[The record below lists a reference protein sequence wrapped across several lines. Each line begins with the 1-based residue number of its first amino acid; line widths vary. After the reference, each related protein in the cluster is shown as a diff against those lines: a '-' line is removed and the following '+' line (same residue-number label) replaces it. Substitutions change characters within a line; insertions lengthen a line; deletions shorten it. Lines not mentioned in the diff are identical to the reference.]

1 MRVLDSQSLV
11 NTMEKR
17 SNDYEKLRSQLES
30 LQKTFQALVELDSF
44 TGKGAD
50 AIKGFYKAHTEVI
63 DAWFQLI
70 DCQIAF
76 FNGVN
81 HKLISDKLGAE
92 TVVHN
97 SFLEDDVSKSERHAE
112 DMVDQHRSEL
122 NSIFQKIN
130 DILSLQV
137 FSTSDFQAYMDD
149 SRVKRQ
155 KTIEA
160 VERVD
165 QELLNEYMYS
175 MYEQD
180 NAQSLYQA
188 LKDATSTGV
197 KIQPINFNAKA
208 FRTSEIY
215 QLQAGAKFHTDN
227 YLRLKNKELEEQG
240 IQTNTLFAGNLK
252 NAEFNVAEFSGY
264 NDLLRAIYGFDPVT
278 GSQLSKN
285 ERLNYTMLLY
295 MRYGLLK
302 VSPEKVEKKENEE
315 LNFFDKSLN
324 SFKEIGQDVWYG
336 LETRADKMF
345 DSPYD
350 FANYLTLGGLD
361 GVKVTWEGAKLRYNN
376 STDSFYDFLNYLTFG
391 SADIINGT
399 FNPEDLLSKEHWL
412 NSLSVITLG
421 VGGASSILL
430 RNRPNING
438 SIEGK
443 RKGNED
449 GVEGADNLKFKNA
462 GEYFDYIN
470 QIGKRSDL
478 SIEQK
483 LSKILAGY
491 NALEVKG
498 DVTVI
503 SDAKFLKPEGFGA
516 NGRMI
521 VDWPKD
527 MGFNKDFIQSISN
540 NNPLP
545 IKWDRIGGKTGENFT
560 TLPENGVPYTYDQ
573 RAIPYLENPSA
584 RHVGTFDNDSYFD
597 AIDAIKDENLDVLNK
612 IVAANGKNPISSV
625 DFDDFMAHYKDFKN
639 NAKNVVGNV
648 DATYGLKGTAA
659 PWYNSSTGELLM
671 NGGAEQ
677 IVTPLNAE
685 MLEKIGIITKY

>member
-1 MRVLDSQSLV
+1 MDELRVLDSQSLV
-11 NTMEKR
+11 DAMEKR
-17 SNDYEKLRSQLES
+17 SNDYEKLRSRLES

-324 SFKEIGQDVWYG
+324 SFKEIGQDVWNG
-336 LETRADKMF
+336 LKTRADKMF

-350 FANYLTLGGLD
+350 FTNYLTLGGLN
-361 GVKVTWEGAKLRYNN
+361 GAKVTWEGAKLRYNN

-421 VGGASSILL
+421 VGGASSVLL
-430 RNRPNING
+430 KNRPNING

-449 GVEGADNLKFKNA
+449 GVEGTVKLNDPYSGVKQASDYLKSQGVPRQFRK
-462 GEYFDYIN
+462 
-470 QIGKRSDL
+470 
-478 SIEQK
+478 
-483 LSKILAGY
+483 
-491 NALEVKG
+491 
-498 DVTVI
+498 
-503 SDAKFLKPEGFGA
+503 
-516 NGRMI
+516 
-521 VDWPKD
+521 
-527 MGFNKDFIQSISN
+527 
-540 NNPLP
+540 
-545 IKWDRIGGKTGENFT
+545 T
-560 TLPENGVPYTYDQ
+560 TLESFE
-573 RAIPYLENPSA
+573 I
-584 RHVGTFDNDSYFD
+584 GT
-597 AIDAIKDENLDVLNK
+597 IKLDVAGTN
-612 IVAANGKNPISSV
+612 
-625 DFDDFMAHYKDFKN
+625 
-639 NAKNVVGNV
+639 
-648 DATYGLKGTAA
+648 TYGLRFYDDINASAKGRYLFETFSPQVNRSNLALPPDWNRMTGIQQWQVKPDTIIIKGKA
-659 PWYNSSTGELLM
+659 GPQFQMGNQYIGEVEQWY
-671 NGGAEQ
+671 
-677 IVTPLNAE
+677 
-685 MLEKIGIITKY
+685 ITNLDDLIKP

>member
-11 NTMEKR
+11 DTMEKR

-50 AIKGFYKAHTEVI
+50 AIKGFYKAHTEVM

-81 HKLISDKLGAE
+81 YKLISDKLGAE
-92 TVVHN
+92 TIVHS
-97 SFLEDDVSKSERHAE
+97 SFLEDNLSKSERQAE

-197 KIQPINFNAKA
+197 KIQPINFNAEA

-240 IQTNTLFAGNLK
+240 IQTNTLYEGNW
-252 NAEFNVAEFSGY
+252 NNDEFNVAEFSGY

-278 GSQLSKN
+278 GSQLSKD

-324 SFKEIGQDVWYG
+324 SFKEIGQDVWHG

-350 FANYLTLGGLD
+350 FTNYLTLGGLD
-361 GVKVTWEGAKLRYNN
+361 GAKVTWEGAKLRYNN

-399 FNPEDLLSKEHWL
+399 FNPEDPLSKEHWL
-412 NSLSVITLG
+412 NSLGVFTLAG
-421 VGGASSILL
+421 GGASSVLL
-430 RNRPNING
+430 KNRPKING

-449 GVEGADNLKFKNA
+449 GVEGTGKSKNISPSEIARSWQGQGAYPGIDKYRDITLKKGTVIYRGEPF
-462 GEYFDYIN
+462 GSEYFTTSRAI
-470 QIGKRSDL
+470 QRSGNDATVLFEGLQVQKHPQFGYRPGMTAYVVDDDL
-478 SIEQK
+478 TAAFGITKANPHYGPGNLPQMFVPDANELIEQG
-483 LSKILAGY
+483 I
-491 NALEVKG
+491 
-498 DVTVI
+498 
-503 SDAKFLKPEGFGA
+503 LKPIHSQRLT
-516 NGRMI
+516 N
-521 VDWPKD
+521 
-527 MGFNKDFIQSISN
+527 FN
-540 NNPLP
+540 
-545 IKWDRIGGKTGENFT
+545 
-560 TLPENGVPYTYDQ
+560 
-573 RAIPYLENPSA
+573 
-584 RHVGTFDNDSYFD
+584 
-597 AIDAIKDENLDVLNK
+597 
-612 IVAANGKNPISSV
+612 
-625 DFDDFMAHYKDFKN
+625 
-639 NAKNVVGNV
+639 
-648 DATYGLKGTAA
+648 
-659 PWYNSSTGELLM
+659 
-671 NGGAEQ
+671 
-677 IVTPLNAE
+677 
-685 MLEKIGIITKY
+685 